1 MVIVRLIEKS
11 GKRTN
16 NVSLPRIY
24 SIQAKLS
31 IYLFLTVTIM
41 ICNGILTVYFF
52 NLHLSSNRFFTHN
65 IEPQIQRTHEL
76 QKTSI
81 QVFGFSRELSHEISQ
96 KDMDSVYSN
105 LTMVLTQLE
114 ELTTKVS
121 NEDSGIDILSL
132 NFLSQ
137 SIRSQAQLI
146 FQLKAQQLR
155 MKASQQQV
163 ANGIRRDLLEIMA
176 SDVAQKSIPADKKS
190 SFVFSHLKRLMLMVE
205 QLEMTSVSLLKVDQL
220 QKDLDE
226 VKNSFHKQGIKEQN
240 PEEETKLQT
249 LMNGATGQLEQ
260 LIKAKRRSLGIT
272 QSINNFIGTLD
283 DLTASLIQLTERY
296 IDGVRAGFH
305 KQEEEIKQEGKR
317 RLNLIMWAGGVWII
331 ILYLLYRRIIVRGFG
346 NRLSLISRAMSRG
359 ATDEV
364 EIPLPIKGQDEIAN
378 MAKAAEE
385 LLKKARK
392 LNILAITDEL
402 TQVYNRRYFFHL
414 AERVKKG
421 AIRKKQPAMIMM
433 IDIDHFKQ
441 INDTWGHNF
450 GDSALR
456 EFAKVCNQLIRAE
469 DLFARYGGEEFILL
483 MPDTTPEQGMIAAS
497 RLLKAVESIV
507 LTTDSGKTISMTAS
521 AGMAEVLLDEK
532 LDQSIKKADDA
543 VYAAK
548 KSGRNRIE
556 VYRDETDPKR
566 Q

>member
-1 MVIVRLIEKS
+1 MP
-11 GKRTN
+11 
-16 NVSLPRIY
+16 LPRIY

-41 ICNGILTVYFF
+41 ICNGVLTVYFF
-52 NLHLSSNRFFTHN
+52 NLHLSSNRFFTLN

-81 QVFGFSRELSHEISQ
+81 QVFGYSRELSHEISQ

-176 SDVAQKSIPADKKS
+176 SDVAQKSIPADKNS
-190 SFVFSHLKRLMLMVE
+190 SHLKRLMLMVE

-226 VKNSFHKQGIKEQN
+226 VKNNFHKQGIKEQN
-240 PEEETKLQT
+240 PEDETKLQT

-260 LIKAKRRSLGIT
+260 LIKAKRRSFGIT

-385 LLKKARK
+385 LLKKSRK

-414 AERVKKG
+414 AEKVKKR

-521 AGMAEVLLDEK
+521 AGMAEVMLDEK

-556 VYRDETDPKR
+556 VYCDETDPKR

>member
-1 MVIVRLIEKS
+1 M
-11 GKRTN
+11 
-16 NVSLPRIY
+16 SLPRIY

-163 ANGIRRDLLEIMA
+163 ANEIRRDLLEIMA
-176 SDVAQKSIPADKKS
+176 SDVAQKSIPADINS
-190 SFVFSHLKRLMLMVE
+190 SFVSSHLKRLMLMVE

-260 LIKAKRRSLGIT
+260 LLKAKRRSLGIT

-317 RLNLIMWAGGVWII
+317 RLNLIMWTGGVWII

-346 NRLSLISRAMSRG
+346 NRLSLISRAMSHG

>member
-1 MVIVRLIEKS
+1 M
-11 GKRTN
+11 
-16 NVSLPRIY
+16 SLPRIY

-190 SFVFSHLKRLMLMVE
+190 SFVSSHLKRLMLMVE

-556 VYRDETDPKR
+556 VYCDETDPKR